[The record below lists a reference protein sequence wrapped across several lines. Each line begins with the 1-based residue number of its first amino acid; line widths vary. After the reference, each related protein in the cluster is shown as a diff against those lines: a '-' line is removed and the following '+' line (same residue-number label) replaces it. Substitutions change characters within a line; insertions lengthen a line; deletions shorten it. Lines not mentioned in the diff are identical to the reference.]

1 MPPTSSPSL
10 FDLPEPE
17 PEKPAVE
24 PVRPVAAPVASPV
37 AAIKASEPVAAPAGT
52 TGYSA
57 SSIEVLEGLERMM
70 DYGLSSRPLPGAE
83 GLIVSVAGSR
93 GNGVVLALGDRR
105 YRMALE
111 EGEVALHDD
120 LGQVVHLTREGIR
133 IASSLRVEIEAP
145 EISLSAG
152 TEMTLASP
160 KIVLASEDLRLGG
173 EGATVAVARHDD
185 AVVAGKVVATS
196 TTVKST

>member
-1 MPPTSSPSL
+1 MTASAQIRSL
-10 FDLPEPE
+10 IARSIGRFRLTLMDDGG
-17 PEKPAVE
+17 
-24 PVRPVAAPVASPV
+24 PVQRAQGEGL
-37 AAIKASEPVAAPAGT
+37 KG
-52 TGYSA
+52 
-57 SSIEVLEGLERMM
+57 EVLDRLERMM
-70 DYGLSSRPLPGAE
+70 DYGLSSRPHPGAE

-105 YRMALE
+105 YRLALE

-133 IASSLRVEIEAP
+133 IASPSRVEIEAP

-160 KIVLASEDLRLGG
+160 KLVLASDDLRLGG
-173 EGATVAVARHDD
+173 EAATKAVARHDD
-185 AVVAGKVVATS
+185 AIAAGKVVATS
-196 TTVKST
+196 TTVKSV

>member
-1 MPPTSSPSL
+1 MIGAGQMRALAARLVGRFRLTL
-10 FDLPEPE
+10 LND
-17 PEKPAVE
+17 AG
-24 PVRPVAAPVASPV
+24 PVQRVQGEGL
-37 AAIKASEPVAAPAGT
+37 KG
-52 TGYSA
+52 
-57 SSIEVLEGLERMM
+57 EVLEGLERMM